1 MQRLER
7 VTGFMSR
14 LTIYDEHVD
23 DDEEEGFRG
32 TGIGQKGHQENPDDI
47 NDSIVNPRS
56 KITFKRFSRQKEH
69 DSPCRLDS

>member
-1 MQRLER
+1 VQRLER

-47 NDSIVNPRS
+47 NDSIINPNS
-56 KITFKRFSRQKEH
+56 KPPSKGFPGKKNMAH
-69 DSPCRLDS
+69 PAD